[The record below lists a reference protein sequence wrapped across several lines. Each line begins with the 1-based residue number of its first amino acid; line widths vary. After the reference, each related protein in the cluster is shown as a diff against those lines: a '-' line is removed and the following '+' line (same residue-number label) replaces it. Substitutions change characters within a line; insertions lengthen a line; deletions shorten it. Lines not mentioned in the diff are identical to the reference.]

1 MRARRFRDARLAGPL
16 LLLLAACA
24 RPVAVAPPRPA
35 VLGSEEVGLASWYG
49 HPYHGRRTA
58 SGEVYDMND
67 LTAAHPTWPLG
78 TRLVVT
84 NLDNGRTAEVRV
96 NDRGPFA
103 EGRILDLSYAA
114 ARILGADRAGVIRVG
129 LRVVAL
135 PGSVESHAA
144 AGFTVQVGAFA
155 SQAAAEGLRDTI
167 ARSGEA
173 ATVSEGDGG
182 GRRFYRVR
190 VGSYADRPSALAAA
204 EQLAARGYPV
214 IIVER

>member
-1 MRARRFRDARLAGPL
+1 
-16 LLLLAACA
+16 
-24 RPVAVAPPRPA
+24 
-35 VLGSEEVGLASWYG
+35 
-49 HPYHGRRTA
+49 
-58 SGEVYDMND
+58 MND

-204 EQLAARGYPV
+204 ERLAARGYPV